1 MSAFVHGLVGPYAPR
16 ARRRRRLDWAR
27 PLAALAAGVGHVLR
41 AVRVAAV
48 HAPGVAAPVVMAYGL
63 WMLAPWLGVVAAG
76 VFLLLLD
83 RRSAGS

>member
-1 MSAFVHGLVGPYAPR
+1 
-16 ARRRRRLDWAR
+16 
-27 PLAALAAGVGHVLR
+27 VGHVLR
-41 AVRVAAV
+41 AARVTAAHV
-48 HAPGVAAPVVMAYGL
+48 PGVLGPVVVAYGL

>member
-1 MSAFVHGLVGPYAPR
+1 
-16 ARRRRRLDWAR
+16 
-27 PLAALAAGVGHVLR
+27 VGHVLR